1 MGSSTSLP
9 NAKSK
14 SKLAFNIDE
23 NDIQTVM
30 GYVHRGLEKVATSSF
45 TDIVTKEQNNNESR
59 VEKEEDGE
67 EEKMQPALF
76 PPGEW

>member
-1 MGSSTSLP
+1 MP

-30 GYVHRGLEKVATSSF
+30 GCVHRGLEKVATSSF
-45 TDIVTKEQNNNESR
+45 TDIVTKEQNNNASR

-67 EEKMQPALF
+67 EEKMQPVLF